1 MADDTIGPEPV
12 RTDPNF
18 KMGIGQRI
26 LGVANNFLQGMAH
39 RPAVTN
45 TGRGAINEGKFDDA
59 RTQWRLAQAR
69 QAAAKGAGGQQTGQP
84 QLVSGGSYD
93 AEKPRL
99 GGAEQGQDVS
109 VA

>member
-1 MADDTIGPEPV
+1 MADDTIGPEPM
-12 RTDPNF
+12 RIDPDF

-26 LGVANNFLQGMAH
+26 LGIANNFLQGMAH

-69 QAAAKGAGGQQTGQP
+69 RDAAKGPGGQPAAGDETAS
-84 QLVSGGSYD
+84 LL
-93 AEKPRL
+93 KPNL
-99 GGAEQGQDVS
+99 P
-109 VA
+109 